1 MLYKKGRYFS
11 TLFFYLKIF
20 INIFVKKGNMSK
32 TKVFLDYTTEFN
44 DFEKKILKQIHRMYK
59 NKDIMKFKVWDV
71 AIDFIENFDLGY
83 KEAYDLANTYYYS
96 KERLF
101 REYIP
106 NRKVSA
112 NSNIFFNKLSDFI
125 ESFFSSDSSK
135 FENIDIKF
143 KGDEKGYIDMGVK
156 VESAYNGFWINLE
169 PTEEMRE
176 YYGWRYLE
184 ERNVRAFI
192 RLYKIGLDGEKNTQY
207 FYGNEIF
214 EHIDQNKYLVET
226 EIKYGYGE
234 DEKDI
239 LFNQYFNYPEKYTLK
254 SIFDT
259 FRHII
264 NTTLSEVQKKTLN
277 VDPLDL
283 V

>member
-1 MLYKKGRYFS
+1 MFYKKGRYFS

-44 DFEKKILKQIHRMYK
+44 DFEKRVLKQIHKMYK
-59 NKDIMKFKVWDV
+59 NKDIMQFKVWDV

-101 REYIP
+101 REYLP

-112 NSNIFFNKLSDFI
+112 NSSILFNKLSYFI

-143 KGDEKGYIDMGVK
+143 KGDEKGYIDMEVK

-176 YYGWRYLE
+176 HYGWRYLE

-192 RLYKIGLDGEKNTQY
+192 RLNKIGLDGEKITEY
-207 FYGNEIF
+207 FYGDEIF
-214 EHIDQNKYLVET
+214 EHVDQNKYSVET

-234 DEKDI
+234 PEKEI

-259 FRHII
+259 FSHII

-277 VDPLDL
+277 VEPLDF

>member
-44 DFEKKILKQIHRMYK
+44 DFEKKVLKQIHRMYK

-143 KGDEKGYIDMGVK
+143 KGDEKGYIDMEVK

-192 RLYKIGLDGEKNTQY
+192 RLYKIGLDGEKNTQF
-207 FYGNEIF
+207 FYSDEVF
-214 EHIDQNKYLVET
+214 EHVDQNKYLVET

-234 DEKDI
+234 GEKDI
-239 LFNQYFNYPEKYTLK
+239 DFNQYFNYPEKYTLK
-254 SIFDT
+254 SISDT

-277 VDPLDL
+277 VEPLD
-283 V
+283 VI